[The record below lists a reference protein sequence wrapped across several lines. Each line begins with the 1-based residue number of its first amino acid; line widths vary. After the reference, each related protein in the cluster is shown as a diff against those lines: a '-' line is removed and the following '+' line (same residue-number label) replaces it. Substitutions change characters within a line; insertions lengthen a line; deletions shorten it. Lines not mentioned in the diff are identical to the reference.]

1 MAYTLLAFTKKM
13 SSTINPSSSSSS
25 STSSTSS
32 TNHIEKKITKRV
44 IKKTKQLLSTIR
56 NRYELQMDGIR
67 FSGDNSLEDAI
78 EIVKAISVSEID
90 SEFSVHKRIVLDHG
104 DVVILKKLYVIKNG
118 IEIKNLTVRTLKKD
132 KQQKIKDLI

>member
-1 MAYTLLAFTKKM
+1 MSYKLLAFTKKM
-13 SSTINPSSSSSS
+13 SSTINPSS
-25 STSSTSS
+25 TSSA

-78 EIVKAISVSEID
+78 EIVKALSIEETD

-118 IEIKNLTVRTLKKD
+118 IETKNLTVRTKHRSEKKD
-132 KQQKIKDLI
+132 KQQ